1 MKCPKCEYDDT
12 RVIESR
18 DVSAGESIRR
28 RRECMKCDH
37 RYTTYERLERPHLVV
52 VKNDGTRQLFSREKM
67 LSGLLRATE
76 KTSVTSL
83 QIDDLVATVEKKL
96 YETGD
101 GEVASTVIGRLVM
114 EQLAG
119 LNDVAYVRF
128 ASVYR
133 RFRDIES
140 FERELSKLKTKSGK
154 KTTKKTAKS
163 TKTKASR

>member
-1 MKCPKCEYDDT
+1 MKCPKCEHDDT

-67 LSGLLRATE
+67 LAGLLRATE
-76 KTSVTSL
+76 KTSTTSI

-101 GEVASTVIGRLVM
+101 GEVASSMIGQLVM
-114 EQLAG
+114 EELAS

-140 FERELSKLKTKSGK
+140 FERELSKLKKSSK
-154 KTTKKTAKS
+154 KTGVKKPKKITAK
-163 TKTKASR
+163 TK